1 MKLFSNLSIRA
12 KLTAVISL
20 LFWTVS
26 IFIFIFFPAR
36 QRDQAYEALLHR
48 ANTAAQQ
55 SASMFQQQGA
65 TVDDDMLRQRALSA
79 ARIGAD
85 TLLLYAVIK
94 DNKGNVVEAI
104 NLPTAEDVVYQ
115 EVEDPYGADAGV
127 CKVRQTIRSDGRIL
141 GSIFLGL
148 STRDVH
154 ARMED
159 MQTTIALI
167 SLIIFLIGVA
177 TVIGVSTVITNPL
190 RTMVQ
195 TVEQIAGGDFVKR
208 ARVSTK
214 DEVGHLAFSFNQ
226 MVGNLKKAY
235 DELENANLTLEQRVG
250 ERTRE
255 LNEEI
260 VERKRVEEALRES
273 ESRQRAVLSALPDL
287 MLLRDSSGMY
297 SPDPVLLIPPGQVQ
311 SDMTREQYAWSL
323 MARFE
328 PYFDAALT
336 TGEVQ
341 VQEYS
346 IPFSELTRYFE
357 ARIAPCGIDQTV
369 TIVRE
374 ITDRMEAESQLTL
387 QSAALEA
394 AANSI
399 AILDRVGNIIWV
411 NPAYTELTGYSF
423 TEVFGK
429 NVRDVDAAIDQQDIL
444 DSMWKTI
451 EAGRVW
457 HGELL
462 MRKKDGSTYYEEQTV
477 TPVRDSAGDVTH
489 FITIKSDISERKK
502 IEQSLIQAKESVEAA
517 DKLKDAFIANI
528 SHGIRTPLYIMIGYL
543 NHISS
548 ELKSTLTQEQD
559 KYFGFVFESADR
571 LTKSIDL
578 ILDISRLQTGN
589 IEFQDVEISLRRI
602 IEDQILEVKPMAAK
616 KNLALTFD
624 NQLGDVRVRADEG
637 FLAKSIHSLMEN
649 AVKFTRKGYVEVRLY
664 PRDTGEISIDVEDT
678 GVGISE
684 DYQSKM
690 FQISTPSND
699 AAGHAFEGVGLGL
712 ALVRRYLEQLGGR
725 ITIKSARGVGSI
737 FTITLPEKL
746 VVSHEDIPQLSKFVK
761 RETVTDDVQ
770 KEESGRTLP
779 NLLVIE
785 DDADTR
791 QFMKITLKKHYN
803 VYTAENVAEAHEIV
817 TNKKIQIVIADVS
830 LGGEESGLDFVNEIR
845 KIPRYSKIPVIA
857 VTAHAFASDRDRCI
871 AAGCNRYFSKP
882 VDHAQLLRTM
892 EELLAGVI

>member
-1 MKLFSNLSIRA
+1 MKLFANLSIRA

-36 QRDQAYEALLHR
+36 QREQANDALVQR
-48 ANTAAQQ
+48 ANTLSQNAAYMYSTRKETFDEDQ
-55 SASMFQQQGA
+55 A
-65 TVDDDMLRQRALSA
+65 RQFAIEVAKQDS
-79 ARIGAD
+79 
-85 TLLLYAVIK
+85 LLIYVVIT
-94 DNKGNVVEAI
+94 DNKGNVVESL
-104 NLPTAEDVVYQ
+104 NKQVAEAVAYQDV
-115 EVEDPYGADAGV
+115 EEPFGADPGV
-127 CKVRQTIRSDGRIL
+127 CKAKAVLRSSDRKVY
-141 GSIFLGL
+141 GSIHLAL
-148 STRDVH
+148 STRVVQAEMD
-154 ARMED
+154 ET
-159 MQTTIALI
+159 QSTIALI
-167 SLIIFLIGVA
+167 SLIIFLIGVV

-190 RTMVQ
+190 RNMVE
-195 TVEQIAGGDFVKR
+195 TVEQIAGGDYIKR
-208 ARVSTK
+208 ARVSSH

-226 MVGNLKKAY
+226 MVGNLKNAY
-235 DELENANLTLEQRVG
+235 DELENANLTLEQRVN
-250 ERTRE
+250 ERTKE

-260 VERKRVEEALRES
+260 LERKRVEEALRES
-273 ESRQRAVLSALPDL
+273 ESRQRAVISALPDL
-287 MLLRDSSGMY
+287 MLLRDGSGIY
-297 SPDPVLLIPPGQVQ
+297 SPDPVLLIPPGDIK
-311 SDMTREQYAWSL
+311 SEMTREQYAWSL
-323 MARFE
+323 MAKFE

-346 IPFSELTRYFE
+346 IPFAEMVRYFE

-374 ITDRMEAESQLTL
+374 ITDRREAESQLTL

-399 AILDRVGNIIWV
+399 VILDLDGNVIWV
-411 NPAYTELTGYSF
+411 NPAYTELTGFSF
-423 TEVFGK
+423 SEVFG
-429 NVRDVDAAIDQQDIL
+429 RDIREIDANGDQGDLL
-444 DSMWKTI
+444 DRMWKTI
-451 EAGRVW
+451 RDGKVW
-457 HGELL
+457 HGELQ
-462 MRKKDGSTYYEEQTV
+462 MQRKDGTLYYEEQTV
-477 TPVRDSAGDVTH
+477 TPVRDAAGEITH
-489 FITIKSDISERKK
+489 YISIKSDISERKK
-502 IEQSLIQAKESVEAA
+502 IEQSLIAAKESVEAA

-548 ELKSTLTQEQD
+548 ELKATLTPEQD
-559 KYFGFVFESADR
+559 KYFEFVFESADR
-571 LTKSIDL
+571 LTNSIDL

-589 IEFQDVEISLRRI
+589 IEFQDSDISLRRV
-602 IEDQILEVKPMAAK
+602 IEDQILEVKSMAEK

-637 FLAKSIHSLMEN
+637 FLAKSLHSLLEN

-684 DYQSKM
+684 DYQTKM

-699 AAGHAFEGVGLGL
+699 AGGHAFEGVGLGL
-712 ALVRRYLEQLGGR
+712 ALVRRYLEQLNGR

-737 FTITLPEKL
+737 FTITLPERL
-746 VVSHEDIPQLSKFVK
+746 IVSREDTPQLSKFVRK
-761 RETVTDDVQ
+761 EQITSESIREDN
-770 KEESGRTLP
+770 GRRLP
-779 NLLVIE
+779 TLLVIE

-791 QFMKITLKKHYN
+791 QFMKITLRKHYN

-817 TNKKIQIVIADVS
+817 SNKQVQIIIADVS
-830 LGGEESGLDFVNEIR
+830 LGGEESGLDFVSDIR

-857 VTAHAFASDRDRCI
+857 VTAHAFASDRDRCL